1 MEVFLERHV
10 SQCGATITSVEI
22 LGKTANGNNTRLVSL
37 YILTP
42 QSIFD
47 IFHLAAEA
55 HTHTHT
61 SVKRGGYG
69 PTTETAGTIPHHSQT
84 RYHAPLLKRH
94 RGPFQRGNIN
104 ITYST

>member
-55 HTHTHT
+55 HTHTHV
-61 SVKRGGYG
+61 SEKGWLR
-69 PTTETAGTIPHHSQT
+69 ADH
-84 RYHAPLLKRH
+84 
-94 RGPFQRGNIN
+94 
-104 ITYST
+104 